1 MLNFRIYG
9 QARLRAVADF
19 ATGPVLN
26 LDFLDADQATIP
38 FHLSLRRDEGLVVL
52 NRRDAEGWRREIRLP
67 MTFARAPVE
76 VDLTLSAHSVTVRIG
91 GRRIGRFDA
100 WPRPSRQGRFW
111 LRRGFPHLGRIA
123 GLEWRGAL
131 VAGSLLT
138 SSGEAPPAGLHLTD
152 GFELAL
158 RGFGTD
164 CPARGLVEVAGLR
177 LPAQRRALAHLLPD
191 GQPEVALVCTLP
203 GRIWLDAGAEVEIR
217 LNAET
222 GAELGR
228 LSLSRAAMAARIAA
242 RAGDLAQ
249 DDRAA
254 LQAIEHARHGAL
266 LARMS
271 PPIQAAVLQA
281 AERFGLGGWL
291 AGASLAVPGAPM
303 PAPDLEARVTLAAGQ
318 FHQAMRGA
326 ASVEAPEQLDLA
338 LHQVP
343 TLGDRLALIARLTE
357 WFCLAGDPRDLVRAR
372 RRVLGQAAAPASARD
387 PWSLSVDLPRRYV
400 EGDFAGVAEGLRGL
414 VSSGPEWIVTPALG
428 WVATEAA
435 RNAPD
440 DQGRRAPDWQ
450 RWAIVAAFLD
460 VLAARKA
467 DYWGR
472 IPCAR
477 LRGGLVALLVHAD
490 TLPPDLRE
498 RLSWLALQLHA
509 LSPAFWA
516 DLAAQRDWVLPPR
529 LEALRDA
536 FASLRDRVEAG
547 AGPVDIEGALVPFRQ
562 LGSVDLPRFVRDLLG
577 PGADDTALRA
587 AAFPGADCVNAAP
600 ASLRAEVS
608 AAWAGVPQAPFREA
622 LGALRRRSGLG
633 GDLMPTLAAL
643 GGATA
648 RFQGLTTAM
657 DLARGRL
664 EAGDGPAARE
674 MLAAAAQ
681 IAATLGDAH
690 AQEAL
695 GRACGPAVALSAL
708 LDGHGALPEV
718 RALATA
724 LHGAVRPLALP
735 RTPDLTADLRAT
747 ADPVQDTLLC
757 LYSCRAH
764 LDTRVTAIRQTWAP
778 RLTRVG
784 VPFLVFVGDGDGSRT
799 GDVVALDAPDD
810 YEGLPQKTLALVR
823 WVHDNTRFSHLV
835 KVDDDCLL
843 DPEAWFGDLAHRGV
857 DYYGRPL
864 HRVRGQMDRAW
875 HMSKSRSARGRLE
888 LDKSPEPSTY
898 ADGGSGYA
906 LSRRAMAAL
915 LDAADSPEGQELAA
929 LSFME
934 DKLVG
939 DLLARRGIWVENTDY
954 RVSVLR
960 RTRPAGPLV
969 AQWEN
974 GFLPFKGSG
983 IKLVHLD
990 GHERMAEVTAAL
1002 DQPQPRPSKV
1012 WPTFQPLRLGARSN
1026 ALDLL
1031 SAAEKLARVNAAQVA
1046 VIACL
1051 RNEMAILPH
1060 VLTHYRTMG
1069 VQGFLIADN
1078 GSDDGSL
1085 EFLLDQPDV
1094 ATFAV
1099 DTDYSASHYGVAWQ
1113 QALLGNFRC
1122 GRWSLVADAD
1132 EFLLWNT
1139 GRDGALA
1146 DLLASEAFA
1155 GADAAR
1161 VFMLDMYPEGP
1172 LAGADFTTGAPFDLA
1187 PCVERAPFLAASGMR
1202 GPYSDAP
1209 VWTSAL
1215 RHRLIPDARPELFV
1229 AQKIALLKY
1238 RPWMRLSAGLH
1249 FVADVRLATRDLL
1262 FAHFK
1267 YNAAFHA
1274 RTQAEVARR
1283 QHFNNAEEYRK
1294 YQALLAEGRDVLW
1307 DPALSVHWSEC
1318 AVVQQIDAGGRVQ
1331 G

>member
-1 MLNFRIYG
+1 MLNFNIKGR
-9 QARLRAVADF
+9 ARLRAVADF
-19 ATGPVLN
+19 ATGAVLN
-26 LDFLDADQATIP
+26 LDFLDATGAHIP

-52 NRRDAEGWRREIRLP
+52 NRRDAAGWRREIRVP
-67 MTFARAPVE
+67 MAFARAPVS
-76 VDLTLSAHSVTVRIG
+76 VDLVLTARWVAVQVG

-100 WPRPSRQGRFW
+100 WPRPDRQGRFG
-111 LRRGFPHLGRIA
+111 LRRGFPDLARIA
-123 GLEWRGAL
+123 GLNWQGAL
-131 VAGSLLT
+131 QPGSLLT
-138 SSGEAPPAGLHLTD
+138 GSGEAPPKGLHLTE
-152 GFELAL
+152 GLELAL
-158 RGFGTD
+158 RGLGAG
-164 CPARGLVEVAGLR
+164 CPLRGRVEAGALT
-177 LPAQRRALAHLLPD
+177 LPAQARRLANLLPD
-191 GQPEVALVCTLP
+191 GQQETALVCTLP
-203 GRIWLDAGAEVEIR
+203 GRVWLGVGEGLALR
-217 LNAET
+217 LCGED
-222 GAELGR
+222 GIELGQ
-228 LSLSRAAMAARIAA
+228 LTLSRAGMAERIAA
-242 RAGDLAQ
+242 GAGMLAL
-249 DDRAA
+249 DDRTA

-266 LARMS
+266 LPLL
-271 PPIQAAVLQA
+271 PPAAQAALFQA
-281 AERFGLGGWL
+281 AERFGLGVWL
-291 AGASLAVPGAPM
+291 AEGSDVPP
-303 PAPDLEARVTLAAGQ
+303 PAPPPLPAPEAAVTQAATA
-318 FHQAMRGA
+318 FHLAMRA
-326 ASVEAPEQLDLA
+326 APPAEAPARLDEALRRLPALA
-338 LHQVP
+338 
-343 TLGDRLALIARLTE
+343 DRLALLSQLTE
-357 WFCLAGDPRDLVRAR
+357 WFCLSGDPRDLFVAR
-372 RRVLGQAAAPASARD
+372 QRNLSQGALPVSPRD
-387 PWSLSVDLPRRYV
+387 PWSLSVALPHLYI
-400 EGDFAGVAEGLRGL
+400 EGAFAAVAETLRAL
-414 VSSGPEWIVTPALG
+414 VPPGPEWVVTPALG
-428 WVATEAA
+428 WVAREIA

-440 DQGRRAPDWQ
+440 HQGRRPADWQ
-450 RWAIVAAFLD
+450 RWAMVAAFLD
-460 VLAARKA
+460 VLAARKG
-467 DYWGR
+467 DYWAR
-472 IPCAR
+472 TPCAR
-477 LRGGLVALLVHAD
+477 LRGGLVALLGQRE
-490 TLPPDLRE
+490 TLPPELRE
-498 RLSWLALQLHA
+498 RLIWLAMQLYGM
-509 LSPAFWA
+509 SPAFWS
-516 DLAAQRDWVLPPR
+516 DLAAQPDSALPPR
-529 LEALRDA
+529 LAELRAA
-536 FASLRDRVEAG
+536 FARLREGVEAY
-547 AGPVDIEGALVPFRQ
+547 ADSANLAFALAPFRQ
-562 LGSVDLPRFVRDLLG
+562 IGSVDLPRFARDLLG
-577 PGADDTALRA
+577 AGGDGEALRA
-587 AAFPGADCVNAAP
+587 AAFPGAVPVGADP
-600 ASLRAEVS
+600 ATLRAEL
-608 AAWAGVPQAPFREA
+608 AAGWRGVGEAPFR
-622 LGALRRRSGLG
+622 GALTALRQQADPLP
-633 GDLMPTLAAL
+633 LLAAL

-664 EAGDGPAARE
+664 TAGDAAGG
-674 MLAAAAQ
+674 AALLQAAGQ
-681 IAATLGDAH
+681 IIATLDDSH

-695 GRACGPAVALSAL
+695 GRACGPSVALTAL
-708 LDGHGALPEV
+708 LAEHGARPEV
-718 RALATA
+718 RALA
-724 LHGAVRPLALP
+724 VRLRDSVHPVP
-735 RTPDLTADLRAT
+735 MPQTRDLTADLRAA

-764 LDTRVTAIRQTWAP
+764 LETRVATIRQTWAP
-778 RLTRVG
+778 LLARMG
-784 VPFLVFVGDGDGSRT
+784 VPFLVFVGGGDGTRG
-799 GDVVALDAPDD
+799 GDVVALDCPDD
-810 YEGLPQKTLALVR
+810 YEGLPQKTLAMMR
-823 WVHDNTRFSHLV
+823 WVYDNTRFSHLV

-843 DPEAWFGDLAHRGV
+843 DPQEWFGDLAHRGV

-875 HMSKSRSARGRLE
+875 HMAKSSSPRGRLE

-915 LDAADSPEGQELAA
+915 LDAAASPEGQELIA

-960 RTRPAGPLV
+960 RTRPGGPLV

-974 GFLPFKGSG
+974 GFLPFRGSG

-1002 DQPQPRPSKV
+1002 DDPLPRPAKL
-1012 WPTFQPLRLGARSN
+1012 WPTFQPLRLGSRSN
-1026 ALDLL
+1026 TLDLL
-1031 SAAEKLARVNAAQVA
+1031 SPADKLRQVNAAPVA

-1051 RNEMAILPH
+1051 RNEVAILPRF
-1060 VLTHYRTMG
+1060 LAHYRALG

-1085 EFLLDQPDV
+1085 EMLLQQPDV

-1113 QALLGNFRC
+1113 QALLGNLRC

-1132 EFLLWNT
+1132 EFLLWDS
-1139 GRDGALA
+1139 GRDGSLA
-1146 DLLASEAFA
+1146 ELVQSPDFA

-1172 LAGADFTTGAPFDLA
+1172 LAEADFTKGDPFDLA
-1187 PCVERAPFLAASGMR
+1187 PCVDRAPFLAVAGMR

-1249 FVADVRLATRDLL
+1249 FAADVQLARRDLL

-1274 RTQAEVARR
+1274 KTQAEVARR

-1307 DPALSVHWSEC
+1307 DAERSVRWQEC
-1318 AVVQQIDAGGRVQ
+1318 DVVQKIVAGGQLQ